1 MKNSEIRELTVREIE
16 ERVDNERAA
25 LKRLELNHTISPL
38 DNPTK
43 LRETRKTIARLL
55 TELTK
60 RNNQENK

>member
-1 MKNSEIRELTVREIE
+1 MKNSEILELTVREIE

>member
-25 LKRLELNHTISPL
+25 YKRLELNHTISPL

-43 LRETRKTIARLL
+43 LRNARRTIARLL

>member
-1 MKNSEIRELTVREIE
+1 MKNSEIRELTVKEIE

>member
-16 ERVDNERAA
+16 ERVDTERAA
-25 LKRLELNHTISPL
+25 YKRLELNHTISPL

-43 LRETRKTIARLL
+43 LRNARRTIARLL